1 MDNKKIEKLVQGLVC
16 DNPNCDWEDFTIKEE
31 EYSNWLNKQCP
42 KCGDI
47 VLTEDDFNNLK
58 ILNNTVDLINNISQK
73 ELEELNKI
81 FEELGFKN
89 SEYIESIKGSDLL
102 NEDGDDLLKMTIR
115 THKGINIESIEKF
128 KKD

>member
-58 ILNNTVDLINNISQK
+58 ILNNTVDLINNISQ
-73 ELEELNKI
+73 EELNKI

-102 NEDGDDLLKMTIR
+102 NENSDDLLKMTIR

>member
-1 MDNKKIEKLVQGLVC
+1 ME
-16 DNPNCDWEDFTIKEE
+16 TIDYSKPENQVGGGYCKEE
-31 EYSNWLNKQCP
+31 KVE
-42 KCGDI
+42 
-47 VLTEDDFNNLK
+47 
-58 ILNNTVDLINNISQK
+58 SQ
-73 ELEELNKI
+73 EELNKI

-102 NEDGDDLLKMTIR
+102 NENSDDLLKMTIR